1 MTILLLLACGSELP
15 DPDSDTSG
23 GGGDTAGD
31 TGDPPGDEFPF
42 GDTTLD
48 FALTLDA
55 EGLAALA
62 ADPTTDVHATFTYD
76 GESQDVGVH
85 LKGSRSF
92 RDMSAKASFKIDFH
106 QWDPEERFHGLKR
119 LTLNNMIQD
128 STMSSEH
135 LSYELHQRVGT
146 AAPRHGYARVTVNGE
161 WFGLYS
167 LVESADDDFLERAFP
182 DDDEGNLYEGG
193 YGGDFNE
200 GCARLFEQ
208 KEGAD
213 TSRADLE
220 AMIDA
225 VEASTPATFPAL
237 LEENFDVDRLLGGWA
252 VELIS
257 SNDDAYTTLGNN
269 FFAYHAPSGQW
280 SLIPWGA
287 DQAFGAD
294 EPLFGSIHGA
304 LAERCLAASEC
315 ADRLHERM
323 EEVLGVWEES
333 GFSAWVEA
341 ETARIENDCRTD
353 PRSEW
358 GDYGCRDALIELRS
372 WVEARP
378 GVVRAELESG

>member
-1 MTILLLLACGSELP
+1 MTILLMLACGTELL
-15 DPDSDTSG
+15 DSSTDTEE
-23 GGGDTAGD
+23 GGGDTADD
-31 TGDPPGDEFPF
+31 TGVEPGADFPF

-48 FALTLDA
+48 FALTLDDA
-55 EGLAALA
+55 SLASLE
-62 ADPTTDVHATFTYD
+62 ADPTTDVHVTFTYD
-76 GESQDVGVH
+76 GESQDAGVH
-85 LKGSRSF
+85 LKGSTSF
-92 RDMSAKASFKIDFH
+92 RDMSAKAAFKIDFH
-106 QWDPEERFHGLKR
+106 QWDPEGRFHGLKR

-135 LSYELHQRVGT
+135 LSYGLHQRVGT
-146 AAPRHGYARVTVNGE
+146 ASPRHGYARVTVNGE

-167 LVESADDDFLERAFP
+167 LVETVDDDFLERAFP

-193 YGGDFNE
+193 YGGDFSE

-208 KEGAD
+208 KEGVD

-220 AMIDA
+220 AMIDT
-225 VEASTPATFPAL
+225 VEASTPSTFLTL
-237 LEENFDVDRLLGGWA
+237 LEENFDADRLLTGWA

-269 FFAYHAPSGQW
+269 YYAYHAPSGQW

-287 DQAFGAD
+287 DEAFAGD
-294 EPLFGSIHGA
+294 EPLYGEIGGA
-304 LAERCLAASEC
+304 LAQRCLASSEC
-315 ADRLHERM
+315 ADRLHERV
-323 EEVLGVWEES
+323 EDTLTTWEVS
-333 GFSAWVEA
+333 GFSGWVEA

-353 PRSEW
+353 PRSQW